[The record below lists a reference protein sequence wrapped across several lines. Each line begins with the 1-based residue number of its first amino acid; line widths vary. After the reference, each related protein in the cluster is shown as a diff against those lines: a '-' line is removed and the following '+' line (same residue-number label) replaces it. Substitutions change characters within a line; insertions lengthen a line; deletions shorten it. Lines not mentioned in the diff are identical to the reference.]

1 MVGAGDQPRQVKLK
15 WIDNCEDNKEKLR
28 TNNSEDDLVCKL
40 DEDQVTLMDFHRRKD
55 KVPAK
60 STIKPFSQTISEVT
74 GVPPLKDEPSQRN
87 SVPGKKD
94 D

>member
-1 MVGAGDQPRQVKLK
+1 
-15 WIDNCEDNKEKLR
+15 
-28 TNNSEDDLVCKL
+28 
-40 DEDQVTLMDFHRRKD
+40 MDFHRRKD

-94 D
+94 DTNANQ